1 MTEEKCPCCGRHCSL
16 DDLHCDRGREY
27 VRTGIIPEKKEK
39 DDHKKRVTKKEYDAL
54 SVEDKII
61 FNLSSVGRA
70 LGHHGDS
77 IKDNVLKGLDENEKA
92 SLLALLEK
100 IAKNSPHKH

>member
-1 MTEEKCPCCGRHCSL
+1 M
-16 DDLHCDRGREY
+16 
-27 VRTGIIPEKKEK
+27 
-39 DDHKKRVTKKEYDAL
+39 

-70 LGHHGDS
+70 LDHHGDS
-77 IKDNVLKGLDENEKA
+77 IKDNVLKILDENEKA